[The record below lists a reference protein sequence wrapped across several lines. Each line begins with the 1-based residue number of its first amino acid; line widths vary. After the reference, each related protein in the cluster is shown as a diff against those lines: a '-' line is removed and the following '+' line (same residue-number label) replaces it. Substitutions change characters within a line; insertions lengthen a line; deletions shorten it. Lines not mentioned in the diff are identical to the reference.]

1 MASPEYA
8 RGWGLG
14 RAAAVRVKESAG
26 CPCTTAAEFNSPPCM
41 EALAKAVAV
50 VMRDGQKHGYL
61 TTPES
66 LDGFRDG
73 FFRQTWELCV
83 KGSSA

>member
-1 MASPEYA
+1 
-8 RGWGLG
+8 
-14 RAAAVRVKESAG
+14 
-26 CPCTTAAEFNSPPCM
+26 M